1 MTFPFQ
7 KGLLTARL
15 AGSATDVRACQALR
29 HQIFHGAPGMDT
41 DPRDPD
47 FQHLM
52 IYDGAGVLCGTLRF
66 RLAETARDLANG
78 YVAQYY
84 DLSGWQGQAGPFLE
98 IGRFC
103 TRPGTIDADLL
114 RMFWGAL
121 TRIVDQNGVQLL
133 FGCTSFAGTDP
144 AIYGRVFQRLMRN
157 HQGPTALTPKIT
169 TAQAVCLADIA
180 PGGIAPMPALLKS
193 YLSLGGWVGEYAVID
208 PDMNRLHV
216 FTCLPVCAMSATR
229 VARLRAVAS

>member
-15 AGSATDVRACQALR
+15 AASATDVRACQALR
-29 HQIFHGAPGMDT
+29 YQSFHGAQGMDA
-41 DPRDPD
+41 DPLDPD

-52 IYDGAGVLCGTLRF
+52 IHDRAGTLCGTLRF
-66 RLAETARDLANG
+66 RLAETADELANG

-103 TRPGTIDADLL
+103 TAPRNLDADLL
-114 RMFWGAL
+114 RMLWGAL
-121 TRIVDQNGVQLL
+121 TRIVDQHGVQMLL
-133 FGCTSFAGTDP
+133 GCTSFGGTDP
-144 AIYGRVFQRLMRN
+144 CVYGAAFQRLLHN
-157 HQGPTALTPKIT
+157 YQGPPDLIPSIATG
-169 TAQAVCLADIA
+169 QAVRMVDIE
-180 PGGIAPMPALLKS
+180 PSGIAPVPALLNS
-193 YLSLGGWVGEYAVID
+193 YLSLGGWVGDYVVLD
-208 PDMNRLHV
+208 PDMNTLHV
-216 FTCLPVCAMSATR
+216 FTCLPVNAMSAAR